1 MTATDKKTFYAHG
14 KLLLTG
20 EYVVLHGAKALAL
33 PVKYGQWMTVSEG
46 KEKNMMNWKAFSP
59 EGLWFWCDLQLPDYA
74 ILESSDNEKALVMQE
89 IFRTIGQ
96 LNPAFQPG
104 TSLEIQTRIDFNRV
118 WGLGSS
124 STLVANLAKW
134 TGVDAF
140 KLNELIFRG
149 SGFDIACATADGPV
163 FYQKNQVPEPVNLE
177 YPFLDRL
184 YFVYSGA
191 KKGTCGEVARFL
203 SEKVV
208 HQNEVDQIS
217 QLSGQI
223 ARAKDLPEFQRL
235 IAGHEKLVSGLLGIP
250 TVKSTYFADFDGEVK
265 SLGAWGGDFYLVA
278 SQLDKTAVRNYF
290 STKGLK
296 TIFSWNELIL
306 NER

>member
-1 MTATDKKTFYAHG
+1 MAATNIQAFYAHG

-46 KEKNMMNWKAFSP
+46 TEKNVLNWKAFSP
-59 EGLWFWCDLQLPDYA
+59 EGLWFWCKLQLHDYT
-74 ILESSDNEKALVMQE
+74 ILESSDNNKALVLQE
-89 IFRTIGQ
+89 IFRTIHQ
-96 LNPAFQPG
+96 LNPDFQPG
-104 TSLEIQTRIDFNRV
+104 NSLDIQTRIEFNSA

-124 STLVANLAKW
+124 STLIANLAAW
-134 TGVDAF
+134 AGVDAF

-149 SGFDIACATADGPV
+149 SGFDIACAMADGPI
-163 FYQKNQVPEPVNLE
+163 FYQKNQATEPVDLE
-177 YPFLDRL
+177 YPFSDRL

-191 KKGTCGEVARFL
+191 KKSTRSEVGRFL

-217 QLSGQI
+217 QLAGQI
-223 ARAKDLPEFQRL
+223 ARAKDLPEFQR
-235 IAGHEKLVSGLLGIP
+235 IITEHEKRVSGLLGMP
-250 TVKSTYFADFDGEVK
+250 TVKSTYFADFDGAVK

-278 SQLDKTAVRNYF
+278 SQLGETEVRNYF
-290 STKGLK
+290 NTKGLT
-296 TIFSWNELIL
+296 TIIPWNELIL